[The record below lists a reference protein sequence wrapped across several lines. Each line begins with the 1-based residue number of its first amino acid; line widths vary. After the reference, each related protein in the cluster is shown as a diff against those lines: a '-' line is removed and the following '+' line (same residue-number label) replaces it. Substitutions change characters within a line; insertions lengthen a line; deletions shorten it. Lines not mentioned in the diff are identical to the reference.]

1 MVHEQDVVQ
10 AALARVPWIADCGTE
25 VISRLASDA
34 GVQAVAEGH
43 AVAVRGRLVEHLVVV
58 QRGVLEV
65 SMTSA
70 EGKRHVT
77 SRAGPGWALG
87 LIPLLDGL
95 PSIHDV
101 TARGQSDLVLLPRD
115 CLLLAMQRFPTL
127 SQQVMRLLC
136 IRARWG
142 YDMLAAQTLM
152 SLPVRVARL
161 IDRQRQGAD
170 GAVLRLSQTDLADML
185 GTTRQSL
192 NAELRKLQRAGIV
205 ALGRSRIEVLDG
217 TALKRLGQSGD

>member
-1 MVHEQDVVQ
+1 MPVDVAVGSTQ
-10 AALARVPWIADCGTE
+10 HAKAGRAVRQGAD
-25 VISRLASDA
+25 
-34 GVQAVAEGH
+34 GH

-77 SRAGPGWALG
+77 SRASTGWALG
-87 LIPLLDGL
+87 LIPLLDEP

-101 TARGQSDLVLLPRD
+101 TARGQSELVLLPRD
-115 CLLLAMQRFPTL
+115 CLLLAMQRFPAL

-152 SLPVRVARL
+152 SLQVRVARR
-161 IDRQRQGAD
+161 IDRQRQGAG
-170 GAVLRLSQTDLADML
+170 GAVLRLSQTDLVDML

-192 NAELRKLQRAGIV
+192 NFELRRMQRAGIV
-205 ALGRSRIEVLDG
+205 ALGRSRIELLDG
-217 TALKRLGQSGD
+217 AALERMGQSGD

>member
-1 MVHEQDVVQ
+1 M
-10 AALARVPWIADCGTE
+10 
-25 VISRLASDA
+25 
-34 GVQAVAEGH
+34 
-43 AVAVRGRLVEHLVVV
+43 
-58 QRGVLEV
+58 
-65 SMTSA
+65 
-70 EGKRHVT
+70 
-77 SRAGPGWALG
+77 
-87 LIPLLDGL
+87 LDGQ

-115 CLLLAMQRFPTL
+115 GLMLAMQRFPAL

-152 SLPVRVARL
+152 RLPVRVARL
-161 IDRQRQGAD
+161 LDSQRQGAG

-192 NAELRKLQRAGIV
+192 NVELQRLQRAGII

-217 TALKRLGQSGD
+217 AALQRLGQSGD